1 MSSSL
6 QTVRRIRAATVVVLT
21 LCLTAI
27 WTQVASADEFRVESK
42 VFAADSEK
50 PISESIT
57 LFTDDRAFDLLV
69 SPRETIIF
77 DFTSDRIGLLDASR
91 KVRTELATAK
101 LTSFTDQLRTRAAR
115 QTDALLRF
123 AADPHLEESS
133 DDDGWMRFSGKLLT
147 YRVQAAQASDPDMVR
162 RYRQFSDASARLNSM
177 LQAGAM
183 PPFARLSVNEALARD
198 GKLPE
203 QVELILA
210 GDAKSGGKP
219 TILRSEHHFS
229 TQLTKVDRHRI
240 DEANEEL
247 KTFKQV
253 SWEEY
258 VRPIQ
263 QAKR

>member
-6 QTVRRIRAATVVVLT
+6 QALRRCTAAALTVITF
-21 LCLTAI
+21 CLIAS
-27 WTQVASADEFRVESK
+27 WAHPASADEFRVESK
-42 VFAADSEK
+42 VSATDSDK
-50 PISESIT
+50 PTSESLT
-57 LFTDDRAFDLLV
+57 LFIDDRAFDFLA

-77 DFTSDRIGLLDASR
+77 DFLSERIALLDASR
-91 KVRTELATAK
+91 KVRTELAAAK

-123 AADPHLEESS
+123 AANPRLEESS
-133 DDDGWMRFSGKLLT
+133 DDDGWMKFSGKLLT
-147 YRVQAAQASDPDMVR
+147 YRIQAAKASNPDMAKL
-162 RYRQFSDASARLNSM
+162 YRQFSDASARLNSM

-183 PPFARLSVNEALARD
+183 PPFARLSVNESLARD
-198 GKLPE
+198 GMLPK

-210 GDAKSGGKP
+210 GDAKSGGQP

-229 TQLTKVDRHRI
+229 TQLTSADRQRI
-240 DEANEEL
+240 DEANEQL

-258 VRPIQ
+258 LRPIR

>member
-1 MSSSL
+1 MNSSPNS
-6 QTVRRIRAATVVVLT
+6 VRRFALKAASVLMT
-21 LCLTAI
+21 LFIAA
-27 WTQVASADEFRVESK
+27 WAQPSSADDFRVESK
-42 VFAADSEK
+42 VFATDSDK
-50 PISESIT
+50 PTSESLT
-57 LFTDDRAFDLLV
+57 LFLDDRAFDFLA
-69 SPRETIIF
+69 SPRETIVF
-77 DFTSDRIGLLDASR
+77 DFLTDRIALLDASR
-91 KVRTELATAK
+91 KVRTELAAAK
-101 LTSFTDQLRTRAAR
+101 LNSFTDQLRTRAAR

-133 DDDGWMRFSGKLLT
+133 DDGGWTRFSGKLLT
-147 YRVQAAQASDPDMVR
+147 YRVQAAKASDPEMAKL
-162 RYRQFSDASARLNSM
+162 YRKFSDASARLNAM

-229 TQLTKVDRHRI
+229 TQLTAADRKRI
-240 DEANEEL
+240 DEANEAM
-247 KTFKQV
+247 KAFKQI

>member
-1 MSSSL
+1 MSSPL
-6 QTVRRIRAATVVVLT
+6 QPVRRPTAATTGVLT
-21 LCLTAI
+21 FCLIAS
-27 WTQVASADEFRVESK
+27 WTQAASADEFRVESK
-42 VFAADSEK
+42 VFATDSDK
-50 PISESIT
+50 PTSESLT
-57 LFTDDRAFDLLV
+57 LFSDDRGFDFLA
-69 SPRETIIF
+69 SPRETIVF
-77 DFTSDRIGLLDASR
+77 DFTSDRIGLLDAGR

-133 DDDGWMRFSGKLLT
+133 DDGGWMRFSGKLLT
-147 YRVQAAQASDPDMVR
+147 YRVQAAQASDPEMAKL
-162 RYRQFSDASARLNSM
+162 YRQFSDASARLNSM

-229 TQLTKVDRHRI
+229 TQLTKADRQRI

-253 SWEEY
+253 LWEEY

>member
-1 MSSSL
+1 
-6 QTVRRIRAATVVVLT
+6 VLT
-21 LCLTAI
+21 CCLIAI
-27 WTQVASADEFRVESK
+27 WTHSVSADEFRVESK
-42 VFAADSEK
+42 VFATDSDK
-50 PISESIT
+50 PTSESLT
-57 LFTDDRAFDLLV
+57 LFIDDRAFDFLA

-91 KVRTELATAK
+91 KVRTELAVAK

-133 DDDGWMRFSGKLLT
+133 DNDGWMKFSGKLLT
-147 YRVQAAQASDPDMVR
+147 YRVQAAKASNPEMAKL
-162 RYRQFSDASARLNSM
+162 YRQFSDASARLNSM

-183 PPFARLSVNEALARD
+183 PPFARLSVNESLARD
-198 GKLPE
+198 GTLPK

-210 GDAKSGGKP
+210 GDAKSGRKP

-229 TQLTKVDRHRI
+229 TQLAKGDRQRI
-240 DEANEEL
+240 DEANEQL
-247 KTFKQV
+247 KTFKPI

-258 VRPIQ
+258 LRPIQ